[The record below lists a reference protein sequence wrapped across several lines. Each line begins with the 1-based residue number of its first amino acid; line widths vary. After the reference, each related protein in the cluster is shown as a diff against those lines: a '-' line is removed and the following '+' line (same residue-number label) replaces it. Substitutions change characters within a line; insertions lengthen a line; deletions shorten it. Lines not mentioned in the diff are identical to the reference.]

1 MQVPA
6 VPRERLVPIIVA
18 TAMLMENIDAS
29 VLATSLP
36 AIAADLG
43 ASPIHLKLAVTSYL
57 LALAIFIPASGWLA
71 DRFGARTIF
80 RLAMFVFAVGSVGCA
95 QSVDIATLVASRV
108 VQGIGGA
115 MMVPVGR
122 LVVLRTVDRSDIVNA
137 LAWLTIPAMMGPII
151 GPPLGGFITETFHW
165 RWIFWIN
172 IPIAVIGIVL
182 ATIYVPDVRGD
193 KRTRFDAVGFF
204 LVGPGLA
211 TFLTGAT
218 VAGLGLLPTSQVLA
232 LMVTGA
238 VLLALYVRHALRV
251 DAPIIDLRLLKRP
264 AFRASVGGSF
274 LFRIGVGATPFLLP
288 LMLQAGFGYDPF
300 SSGMTTFA
308 ASIGA
313 VLMKAFASPIL
324 RRFGF
329 KRVLVANGLFASCFI
344 ALPGLF
350 TPATPWILMIGL
362 LLSAGSSAPCSSPA
376 STPSPMQTCPTRC

>member
-71 DRFGARTIF
+71 DRFGARTVF

-137 LAWLTIPAMMGPII
+137 LAWLTIPAHDRARSSARRSAASSP
-151 GPPLGGFITETFHW
+151 TRFHW

-193 KRTRFDAVGFF
+193 ERTRFDALGFF
-204 LVGPGLA
+204 LVGPGL
-211 TFLTGAT
+211 
-218 VAGLGLLPTSQVLA
+218 
-232 LMVTGA
+232 
-238 VLLALYVRHALRV
+238 
-251 DAPIIDLRLLKRP
+251 RP
-264 AFRASVGGSF
+264 S
-274 LFRIGVGATPFLLP
+274 
-288 LMLQAGFGYDPF
+288 
-300 SSGMTTFA
+300 
-308 ASIGA
+308 
-313 VLMKAFASPIL
+313 
-324 RRFGF
+324 
-329 KRVLVANGLFASCFI
+329 
-344 ALPGLF
+344 
-350 TPATPWILMIGL
+350 
-362 LLSAGSSAPCSSPA
+362 
-376 STPSPMQTCPTRC
+376 